1 MTRRF
6 VSDEKGNLSVTLT
19 LALVPLMAAVA
30 GAVDVTG
37 TLNDAERLQN
47 ALDATAFAVAAG
59 YDAEMTDSQLVSLAK
74 NYLVGNLE
82 NLQYD
87 IAGFSKLPTGPDPQG
102 DGVRVTTSSVT
113 GITEVQVQGNIK
125 YKGFLGADYWN
136 PFRRSIVQT
145 QEGAIS
151 CFLAL
156 NQTAYAAID
165 IQGSTDVELIKC
177 VMAANSSSTSAIYRN
192 GSGEI
197 SAECAYAVGATSGL
211 VSSSSVNLACGKPLE
226 YRLPVIDTLASLPL
240 PTDSPCQTV
249 PNKKTK
255 ILDPGTYCGERISG
269 EVGLNPGTY
278 VLKGGSVDL
287 GGNGYLVGSN
297 VTIFLLNDAKF
308 TINGNERVALT
319 PPTSG
324 TYAGITIYQER
335 TNLNTMKINGTS
347 GSTIDGFVYVPGA
360 QVAYNGN
367 AGASTLGK
375 CLRVIADT
383 IVLTGN
389 STVKADCSAELGD
402 REVSS
407 SRETRLVR

>member
-1 MTRRF
+1 MIKRF
-6 VSDEKGNLSVTLT
+6 LSDRQGNLSVTLT
-19 LALVPLMAAVA
+19 LSLVPLMAAVA
-30 GAVDVTG
+30 GAIDVTG

-74 NYLVGNLE
+74 EHFAGNLE

-87 IAGFSKLPTGPDPQG
+87 ISVFGKLPTGNNPAG
-102 DGVRVTTSSVT
+102 DGVRVTTSSIS
-113 GITEVQVQGNIK
+113 GITEVRVQANIHHV
-125 YKGFLGADYWN
+125 GFLGADYWN
-136 PFRRSIVQT
+136 PFRKSIVQT
-145 QEGAIS
+145 REGALS
-151 CFLAL
+151 CFLSL
-156 NQTAYAAID
+156 NKTAYAAID
-165 IQGSTDVELIKC
+165 VQGSTNVELLKC
-177 VMAANSSSTSAIYRN
+177 VMAANSNSSAAIYRN
-192 GSGEI
+192 GSANL
-197 SAECAYAVGATSGL
+197 SAQCAYAVGGTSGL
-211 VSSSSVNLACGKPLE
+211 SSASVALECGRPQE
-226 YRLPVIDTLASLPL
+226 YRLPVIDTLAGVPL
-240 PTDSPCQTV
+240 PAVSSCLSV

-255 ILDPGTYCGERISG
+255 TLSPGSYCGERISG
-269 EVGLNPGTY
+269 EVGLSPGTY
-278 VLKGGSVDL
+278 VLRGGSVDL

-308 TINGNERVALT
+308 TINGNEKVVLT
-319 PPTSG
+319 PPSSG

-335 TNLNTMKINGTS
+335 ANHNTVKINGTS
-347 GSTIDGFVYVPGA
+347 GSTIDGFVYAPGA

-407 SRETRLVR
+407 SRETALVE